1 MIGVQSKQNCH
12 CMVQFPV
19 SRKKCYNIFI
29 CIIPPPLL
37 FLKIILFPQ
46 YIKNHCNKLKICNS
60 FIFATWWCKPLI
72 FKFIEQNSYQR
83 SMPSIDWKIWVF
95 DNNSV
100 LLNFIIGSELFEYST
115 IRRPRKH
122 LFDYTG
128 HLCKEL
134 KRLFYLVKIHSF
146 LFKFEYLKG
155 VLAKN

>member
-1 MIGVQSKQNCH
+1 MDDIKYFLIAEV
-12 CMVQFPV
+12 VFT
-19 SRKKCYNIFI
+19 F
-29 CIIPPPLL
+29 L
-37 FLKIILFPQ
+37 FK
-46 YIKNHCNKLKICNS
+46 S
-60 FIFATWWCKPLI
+60 FYYWTSDLNFYFNFFTLYIFATWWCKPLI

>member
-72 FKFIEQNSYQR
+72 FKTEIKWSNRIDRLKYLKVKDVELQRYKDCGKLNFFIEKWEIITFMEFLIETYQMR
-83 SMPSIDWKIWVF
+83 ENLSDDGFPQIW
-95 DNNSV
+95 
-100 LLNFIIGSELFEYST
+100 
-115 IRRPRKH
+115 
-122 LFDYTG
+122 
-128 HLCKEL
+128 
-134 KRLFYLVKIHSF
+134 
-146 LFKFEYLKG
+146 
-155 VLAKN
+155 